1 MKDSDKRPL
10 VDVNPDNPGENGKGR
25 VFNPFDVK
33 PTARRRMIIYFI
45 LDVSGSMYGQKI
57 SALNEVM
64 KDCVQFIAEFS
75 ASNPDAE
82 IYVNVLFFANGA
94 WWMYPAPV
102 PADQFQW
109 KDVDASGGTDLAAG
123 CRELS
128 QHLHRSADMG
138 DPAGCYVPG
147 IILMSDGHPNGG
159 WEGEFD
165 ESAQNDSVLMNN
177 KWFRA
182 ALKRAVAIGNDA
194 DIEPLARFTG
204 SRERVITVHNVDA
217 LKEVLRLT
225 AKGLSTIG
233 STSTLTGSGTK
244 DDQLTEELRNGV
256 DGVDGASLASDPVTH
271 IEDEWD

>member
-1 MKDSDKRPL
+1 MKESDNY
-10 VDVNPDNPGENGKGR
+10 V
-25 VFNPFDVK
+25 NPFDVQA
-33 PTARRRMIIYFI
+33 TARRKMLIII
-45 LDVSGSMYGQKI
+45 IVDVSGSMYGQKI
-57 SALNEVM
+57 ASVNEVM
-64 KDCVQFIAEFS
+64 KYLIPLIAEFS

-82 IYVNVLFFANGA
+82 IYMNALLFADIA

-102 PADQFQW
+102 PVDQFQW
-109 KDVDASGGTDLAAG
+109 KDVDASGGTDLGAA
-123 CRELS
+123 CREVS

-138 DPAGCYVPG
+138 DPAGCYAPG
-147 IILMSDGHPNGG
+147 IILESDGLPNEG
-159 WEGEFD
+159 WEHDFD
-165 ESAQNDSVLMNN
+165 ALMKN

-194 DIEPLARFTG
+194 DIEPLAKFTG

-225 AKGLSTIG
+225 VKGLSTIG

-244 DDQLTEELRNGV
+244 DDLLTQEIKDGV
-256 DGVDGASLASDPVTH
+256 EGVDGASLASDPVTH